1 MRYHCL
7 ENKDTDK
14 TENKDSDSPETISK
28 QIHGI
33 FSPEK
38 LKRFIFTTRMNK
50 LKCILQIKNL
60 ENIF

>member
-33 FSPEK
+33 FSPK
-38 LKRFIFTTRMNK
+38 
-50 LKCILQIKNL
+50 KNGKVYL
-60 ENIF
+60 HDTKE

>member
-38 LKRFIFTTRMNK
+38 LKRFIFITTRKNK
-50 LKCILQIKNL
+50 
-60 ENIF
+60 